1 MRTPLVLLGLS
12 SSAAL
17 PLGAQSA
24 WLVGLGV
31 ERYDQ
36 ADALASPLR
45 YGATDPWIAVAWR
58 HQGRTLSGVAVSFA
72 PARLTARPSGPG
84 SHYIDAWGG
93 GLAGHWLRRVVGTR
107 RSAIHIGARLD
118 VFASARRQVFRP
130 DAGTEL
136 YADLIAGLEGAAAW
150 TWWPGAA
157 DELRQELSVP
167 VMSAAMRTPYTGAK
181 YLPSLMLGG
190 PGRLTGIRYEV
201 EYTRAVSGGLALGSR
216 YTFDTFHYP
225 DPRGLSVVSHRLGVL
240 ARFGGGGRR

>member
-84 SHYIDAWGG
+84 SHYYVLIPPFADRAVVDGVDAALAALSGEPQLVLDVRHNGG
-93 GLAGHWLRRVVGTR
+93 GSHNHAVAIVERRHGSQIKR
-107 RSAIHIGARLD
+107 RTP
-118 VFASARRQVFRP
+118 ARRN
-130 DAGTEL
+130 
-136 YADLIAGLEGAAAW
+136 AAA
-150 TWWPGAA
+150 P
-157 DELRQELSVP
+157 RLS
-167 VMSAAMRTPYTGAK
+167 
-181 YLPSLMLGG
+181 
-190 PGRLTGIRYEV
+190 
-201 EYTRAVSGGLALGSR
+201 
-216 YTFDTFHYP
+216 
-225 DPRGLSVVSHRLGVL
+225 
-240 ARFGGGGRR
+240 